1 MKALLIRNLKVYFRD
16 KASVF
21 FSLLGVLIIFM
32 LYLLFLGD
40 VWISNLPGVPSARA
54 LMDSWIISGLLA
66 VTSVTTVMGAFGTM
80 VDDRAHK
87 IIKDFDASPVSRSK
101 IVAGYELSSFVV
113 GTVMSLF
120 ALVLGELYIVARG
133 GLWLSPAAMLTVVG
147 LILLSALCN
156 TALVSFVISFFK
168 SQNAFSTAS
177 SLLGTLVGFLTGIYM
192 PVGMMPDAVQVLIKV
207 FPVSHA
213 ALLLRQT
220 IMAVPLTQTFAGA
233 PEAMRQSFE
242 SEMGIVFQWGGSPM
256 SAATSLGIL
265 IGASLLFY
273 GLSILQ
279 FSRKSR

>member
-1 MKALLIRNLKVYFRD
+1 MKALMIRNLKVYFRD

-21 FSLLGVLIIFM
+21 FSLLAVLIIFM

-40 VWISNLPGVPSARA
+40 VWISNLPGLPGARA
-54 LMDSWIISGLLA
+54 MMDSWIISGLLA

-101 IVAGYELSSFVV
+101 IVAGYELSSFIV
-113 GTVMSLF
+113 GMVMSLF

-133 GLWLSPAAMLTVVG
+133 GAWLSPGALVTVVG

-168 SQNAFSTAS
+168 SQNAFGTAS

-192 PVGMMPDAVQVLIKV
+192 PVGVMPEAVQVVIKV

-220 IMAVPLTQTFAGA
+220 MMAAPMAQTFAGA
-233 PEAMRQSFE
+233 PAAVRQAFEA
-242 SEMGIVFQWGGSPM
+242 EMGVVFQWGGVTM
-256 SAATSLGIL
+256 GTATSLLIL
-265 IGASLLFY
+265 LGASALFY
-273 GLSILQ
+273 GLSVLR

>member
-40 VWISNLPGVPSARA
+40 VWISNLPGVPGARA

-242 SEMGIVFQWGGSPM
+242 LEMGIVFQWGGSPM